1 MTPHPQTSSSAVTH
15 ETRREAPGRATSSPR
30 DRGAIPMTH
39 LARAENK
46 RRAGEA
52 VDRWINR
59 AMALVF
65 IAAFWSLVFQITAML
80 TGWWTPVGWR

>member
-1 MTPHPQTSSSAVTH
+1 MNPQTSSSAVPQH
-15 ETRREAPGRATSSPR
+15 ETRREASGRATPSPR

-59 AMALVF
+59 AVALLF
-65 IAAFWSLVFQITAML
+65 AAAFWSLVFQITAML